1 MTIRMFAGV
10 LFGSALLLMPA
21 LAQERPPAGVPGAE
35 DSRYVF
41 NRVQDGFLRLDTR
54 NGQVSSCKQETAGWT
69 CRAAPDERTALESEI
84 ARLQTENGAL
94 KKELLARG
102 APLPNGM
109 KADPGAPRGAP
120 DTKAP
125 KESEIDRVMGYME
138 RIWRRLV
145 EMMHNLQR
153 DLEKKS

>member
-1 MTIRMFAGV
+1 MISMFAGV
-10 LFGSALLLMPA
+10 LLASALLMTPT
-21 LAQERPPAGVPGAE
+21 LAQERPPAGVPGA
-35 DSRYVF
+35 DDGRYVF

-54 NGQVSSCKQETAGWT
+54 SGQVSNCNRENAGWT

-84 ARLQTENGAL
+84 ARLQAENGAL
-94 KKELLARG
+94 KKELIARG

-109 KADPGAPRGAP
+109 KADPGAPKGVPEAR
-120 DTKAP
+120 TP
-125 KESEIDRVMGYME
+125 KDSELDRVMTYME

-153 DLEKKS
+153 DLDKKS

>member
-1 MTIRMFAGV
+1 MIRLFAGALV
-10 LFGSALLLMPA
+10 GSLLLVIPA
-21 LAQERPPAGVPGAE
+21 YGQEPPPAGAPGAG
-35 DSRYVF
+35 DGRYVF
-41 NRVQDGFLRLDTR
+41 NRVADGFLRLDTR
-54 NGQVSSCKQETAGWT
+54 TGQVSTCKQETAGWT
-69 CRAAPDERTALESEI
+69 CRAVPDERTALESEI
-84 ARLQTENGAL
+84 ARLQGENGAL
-94 KKELLARG
+94 KKELIARG

-109 KADPGAPRGAP
+109 KADPGATRGAP
-120 DTKAP
+120 DTKTP

>member
-1 MTIRMFAGV
+1 MMIRLTSAV
-10 LFGSALLLMPA
+10 FGSFLLVTSA
-21 LAQERPPAGVPGAE
+21 FAQEPPPAGVPGADE
-35 DSRYVF
+35 GRYVF

-54 NGQVSSCKQETAGWT
+54 NGQVSTCRQEGAGWT

-94 KKELLARG
+94 KKELVARG
-102 APLPNGM
+102 ATLPNGM
-109 KADPGAPRGAP
+109 KADPRGPQASPEIKPPR
-120 DTKAP
+120 D
-125 KESEIDRVMGYME
+125 SELDRVMSYME